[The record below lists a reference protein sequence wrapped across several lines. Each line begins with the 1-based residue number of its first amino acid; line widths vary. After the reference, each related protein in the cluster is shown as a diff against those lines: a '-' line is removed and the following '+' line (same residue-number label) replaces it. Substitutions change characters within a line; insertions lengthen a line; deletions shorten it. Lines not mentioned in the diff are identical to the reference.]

1 MLRKQ
6 KGFTLIE
13 LVMVIVIL
21 GILAAVAIPRYVDM
35 AEDAKVAACDGAKG
49 GIMST
54 ASILVAMPAT
64 AGVKVAGRGTPATRA
79 EVIAAT
85 TKQGWTAAPNAIAGL
100 IDLTLGTAGANNP
113 VGGCQTTD
121 LLAAGLTSN

>member
-1 MLRKQ
+1 MITLKSQ

-13 LVMVIVIL
+13 LVIVIVIL

-35 AEDAKVAACDGAKG
+35 AEEARVAACDGARG
-49 GIMST
+49 GLLSS
-54 ASILVAMPAT
+54 AGILVAIPAT

-85 TKQGWTAAPNAIAGL
+85 TKQGWTAV
-100 IDLTLGTAGANNP
+100 AGA
-113 VGGCQTTD
+113 
-121 LLAAGLTSN
+121 AAGVIDVTLTGGNPAAGCSTADLNALNLTSD

>member
-1 MLRKQ
+1 MSRNQ

-13 LVMVIVIL
+13 LVMIIVIL
-21 GILAAVAIPRYVDM
+21 GILAAVAIPRYVDL

-49 GIMST
+49 ALMST
-54 ASILVAMPAT
+54 AGIMVAMPAT

-85 TKQGWTAAPNAIAGL
+85 TKQGWSAAAGAGTGI
-100 IDLTLGTAGANNP
+100 IDITLTAGNP
-113 VGGCQTTD
+113 STGCSTSNLQ
-121 LLAAGLTSN
+121 AAGLTSD

>member
-1 MLRKQ
+1 MVRSQ

-13 LVMVIVIL
+13 LVMIIVIL

-35 AEDAKVAACDGAKG
+35 AEEARVAACNGSRGGLISAA
-49 GIMST
+49 GIM
-54 ASILVAMPAT
+54 VAMPAT

-85 TKQGWTAAPNAIAGL
+85 TKQGWTAAVSATPGVIDVTLDGGNPAAGCSTQ
-100 IDLTLGTAGANNP
+100 DLM
-113 VGGCQTTD
+113 V
-121 LLAAGLTSN
+121 AGLTSN